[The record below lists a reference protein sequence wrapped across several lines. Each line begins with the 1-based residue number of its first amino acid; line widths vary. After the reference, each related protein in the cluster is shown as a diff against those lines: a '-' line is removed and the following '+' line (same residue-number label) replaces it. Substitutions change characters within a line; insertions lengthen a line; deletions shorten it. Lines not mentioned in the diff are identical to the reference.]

1 MQIAGLKNL
10 IIILLYIFKQ
20 PNKLTTKKMK
30 TLKFL
35 SLTFIIV
42 LSSNFINA
50 QTTETQTLNEGS
62 INDQFEFI
70 LRKSGNFK
78 GTNGQAYEAVSRRM
92 FLTLQSH
99 TIDSLKTLQSK
110 LDNTRSTVETQ
121 QKEINDLKANL
132 GTTQTTLDATNLEK
146 NNMSLL
152 GLQMSKTNYNVLM
165 WSIIGG
171 LLALLLVFIFKFK
184 NSNTV
189 TKAAKKSLAET
200 EEEFEEHRR
209 SALER
214 EQKVRRQLQDELNKQ
229 KGAQ

>member
-1 MQIAGLKNL
+1 
-10 IIILLYIFKQ
+10 
-20 PNKLTTKKMK
+20 MK

-35 SLTFIIV
+35 AFTLIVV
-42 LSSNFINA
+42 LSTNSIYA
-50 QTTETQTLNEGS
+50 QTNETQTINDGS
-62 INDQFEFI
+62 INDQFEYI

-92 FLTLQSH
+92 FLALQAH
-99 TIDSLKTLQSK
+99 TIDSLKTIQEK

-121 QKEINDLKANL
+121 QTEINTLKANL
-132 GTTQTTLDATNLEK
+132 GTTQSTLDATNLEK

-152 GLQMSKTNYNVLM
+152 GLQMSKASYNILM
-165 WSIIGG
+165 WSIIAG
-171 LLALLLVFIFKFK
+171 LLTLLLIFIFRFK
-184 NSNTV
+184 NSNAV
-189 TKAAKKSLAET
+189 TKAAKKALTET

-229 KGAQ
+229 KGVN

>member
-1 MQIAGLKNL
+1 
-10 IIILLYIFKQ
+10 
-20 PNKLTTKKMK
+20 MK

-35 SLTFIIV
+35 ALTVIMV
-42 LSSNFINA
+42 LGSNSIYA
-50 QTTETQTLNEGS
+50 QDNETQSLNEGS

-78 GTNGQAYEAVSRRM
+78 GTNGQQYEAVSRSM
-92 FLTLQSH
+92 FLTLQAH

-110 LDNTRSTVETQ
+110 LDTSNNTIQTQ
-121 QKEINDLKANL
+121 QKEINDLKSNL
-132 GTTQTTLDATNLEK
+132 SSTQSTLDATNSEK

-152 GLQMSKTNYNVLM
+152 GLQMSKTSYNILM
-165 WSIIGG
+165 WTIIGG
-171 LLALLLVFIFKFK
+171 LLTLLLIFIFKFK
-184 NSNTV
+184 NSNSV
-189 TKAAKKSLAET
+189 TKAAKKALAET

-229 KGAQ
+229 KGIS